1 MDFVIVTG
9 LSGSGKSSAVNALE
23 DIGFYCIDNIPPVL
37 IKDFANLCIRTESL
51 DKVAVVT
58 ESRGGDFFN
67 GFSSVIAELKKSSL
81 NFKILFLEASE
92 RKLVTRYKET
102 RRKHPLAEK
111 SGGSLEEAVK
121 LEEKMLLP
129 IKSIADYIV
138 DTTMLTP
145 QKLKNRISE
154 MFAPNG
160 TDRLSIHIMSFG
172 FKFSNAADADLVF
185 DVRCLPNPFYID
197 ELREQTGLDKCVRD
211 YVMNFDESQQL
222 YSKIEDLVDFL
233 IPLYKK
239 EGKSQVVI
247 AFGCTGGKHRSVTFA
262 KLLSGHLMNSDV
274 HVTVSHRDIGRQ
286 AY

>member
-58 ESRGGDFFN
+58 DSRGGDFFN

-121 LEEKMLLP
+121 LEERMLLS

-160 TDRLSIHIMSFG
+160 SDRLSLHIMSFG

>member
-58 ESRGGDFFN
+58 DSRGGDFFN

-121 LEEKMLLP
+121 LEERMLLP

-160 TDRLSIHIMSFG
+160 SDRLSLHIMSFG

-185 DVRCLPNPFYID
+185 DVRCLPNPFYIQKGVH
-197 ELREQTGLDKCVRD
+197 RG
-211 YVMNFDESQQL
+211 
-222 YSKIEDLVDFL
+222 FL
-233 IPLYKK
+233 L
-239 EGKSQVVI
+239 
-247 AFGCTGGKHRSVTFA
+247 H
-262 KLLSGHLMNSDV
+262 
-274 HVTVSHRDIGRQ
+274 
-286 AY
+286 

>member
-58 ESRGGDFFN
+58 DSRGGDFFN

-121 LEEKMLLP
+121 LEERMLLP

-160 TDRLSIHIMSFG
+160 TDRLSLHIMSFG

>member
-58 ESRGGDFFN
+58 DSRGGDFFN

-185 DVRCLPNPFYID
+185 DVRCLPNPFYIN

>member
-58 ESRGGDFFN
+58 DSRGGDFFN

-222 YSKIEDLVDFL
+222 YSKIEDLIDFL

>member
-58 ESRGGDFFN
+58 DSRGGDFFN

-185 DVRCLPNPFYID
+185 DVRCLPNPFYIN

-222 YSKIEDLVDFL
+222 YSKIEDLIDFL

>member
-58 ESRGGDFFN
+58 DSRGGDFFN

-121 LEEKMLLP
+121 LEERMLLP

-160 TDRLSIHIMSFG
+160 SDRLSLHIMSFG